1 MSVSTSA
8 GRCSS
13 SWTTSK
19 RRSTGQIAQN
29 VPAHC
34 THKLAGGGTV
44 RIPFNVVREFPP
56 MREAVSAL
64 GGAIRRGIGLSA
76 LVLIPAFAAFWWFA
90 ERFGGKS
97 KERKHERGAMLV
109 TLDELEA
116 EIDRHNRAERARE
129 LHASLGWKWRLAG
142 TAATE
147 EAGFYS
153 PAHLAGV
160 SWPWRLQTS
169 HTILIGTTGT
179 GRSEERPGGKA
190 CGGKCRT

>member
-1 MSVSTSA
+1 
-8 GRCSS
+8 
-13 SWTTSK
+13 
-19 RRSTGQIAQN
+19 
-29 VPAHC
+29 
-34 THKLAGGGTV
+34 
-44 RIPFNVVREFPP
+44 
-56 MREAVSAL
+56 MREAVSAR

-142 TAATE
+142 TADRKST
-147 EAGFYS
+147 
-153 PAHLAGV
+153 
-160 SWPWRLQTS
+160 RLNSS
-169 HTILIGTTGT
+169 H
-179 GRSEERPGGKA
+179 
-190 CGGKCRT
+190 

>member
-1 MSVSTSA
+1 MEFDPGKLVEL
-8 GRCSS
+8 
-13 SWTTSK
+13 
-19 RRSTGQIAQN
+19 
-29 VPAHC
+29 
-34 THKLAGGGTV
+34 KLAGGGTV

-129 LHASLGWKWRLAG
+129 LHASLCWKWRLPG
-142 TAATE
+142 TVATE

-153 PAHLAGV
+153 TALLAGLPR
-160 SWPWRLQTS
+160 PWQLNPRLTMLLD
-169 HTILIGTTGT
+169 T
-179 GRSEERPGGKA
+179 
-190 CGGKCRT
+190 